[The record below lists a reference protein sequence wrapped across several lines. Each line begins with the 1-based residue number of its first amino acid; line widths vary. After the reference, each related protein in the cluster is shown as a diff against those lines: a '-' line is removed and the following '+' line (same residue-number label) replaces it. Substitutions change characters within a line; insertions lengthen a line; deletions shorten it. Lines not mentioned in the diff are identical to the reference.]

1 MENNDLSGFK
11 QSKDVLMYYHTSLRN
26 IGLYTSISLAGLSA
40 SRTFFKKNTT
50 NPAFEKPI
58 FLLFM
63 AFFLIFNF
71 ISIQI
76 ARVVMNDI
84 KEFEHEKL
92 KINCLYK
99 QIPTVAYYVNITA
112 FTLGLLM
119 FLTTLYTYLRHFE
132 YSKHL

>member
-11 QSKDVLMYYHTSLRN
+11 QSKDVLMYYHTSIRN

-50 NPAFEKPI
+50 NPVFERPI

-71 ISIQI
+71 MSIQI
-76 ARVVMNDI
+76 ARVVMHDI

-99 QIPTVAYYVNITA
+99 QIPTVAYYVNIVA
-112 FTLGLLM
+112 FTLGSLM
-119 FLTTLYTYLRHFE
+119 FLTTLYSYMMN
-132 YSKHL
+132 

>member
-11 QSKDVLMYYHTSLRN
+11 QSKDVLMYYHTSIRN

-50 NPAFEKPI
+50 NPAFERPI

-71 ISIQI
+71 MSIQI

-84 KEFEHEKL
+84 EEFEHEKL

-99 QIPTVAYYVNITA
+99 QIPTVAFYVNIIA
-112 FTLGLLM
+112 FSLGSLM
-119 FLTTLYTYLRHFE
+119 FLASLYSYMIH
-132 YSKHL
+132 

>member
-1 MENNDLSGFK
+1 MENHLSGFK
-11 QSKDVLMYYHTSLRN
+11 QTKDVLMYYHTSIRN
-26 IGLYTSISLAGLSA
+26 IGLYTSISLAGLTA

-71 ISIQI
+71 MSIQI

-84 KEFEHEKL
+84 QHFEHEKL

-99 QIPTVAYYVNITA
+99 QIPTVAFYVNIIA
-112 FTLGLLM
+112 FTLGSLM
-119 FLTTLYTYLRHFE
+119 FLSTLYSYIMN
-132 YSKHL
+132 

>member
-1 MENNDLSGFK
+1 MDNDLSGFK
-11 QSKDVLMYYHTSLRN
+11 QSKDVLMYYHTSIRN

-50 NPAFEKPI
+50 NPVFERPI

-71 ISIQI
+71 MSIQI
-76 ARVVMNDI
+76 ARVVMHDI

-99 QIPTVAYYVNITA
+99 QIPTVAYYVNIVA
-112 FTLGLLM
+112 FTLGSLM
-119 FLTTLYTYLRHFE
+119 FLTTLYSYMMN
-132 YSKHL
+132 

>member
-11 QSKDVLMYYHTSLRN
+11 QSKDVLMYYHTSIRN

-50 NPAFEKPI
+50 NPAFERPI

-71 ISIQI
+71 MSIQI

-84 KEFEHEKL
+84 EEFEHEKL

-99 QIPTVAYYVNITA
+99 QIPTVAYYVNIIA
-112 FTLGLLM
+112 FTLGTLM
-119 FLTTLYTYLRHFE
+119 FLTTLYSYMMN
-132 YSKHL
+132 